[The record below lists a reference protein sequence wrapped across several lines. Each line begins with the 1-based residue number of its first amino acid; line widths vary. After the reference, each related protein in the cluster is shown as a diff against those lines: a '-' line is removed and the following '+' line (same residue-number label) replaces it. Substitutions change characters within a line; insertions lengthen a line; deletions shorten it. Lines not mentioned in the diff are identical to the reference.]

1 MAIPWMEMFLFWS
14 CFGTACGTIVVAVAT
29 GTTISSSLGKQWEPA
44 LSLSF
49 LDVYGYNS
57 TEG

>member
-1 MAIPWMEMFLFWS
+1 MEMFLFLL
-14 CFGTACGTIVVAVAT
+14 CFGTACGAIVFAVST
-29 GTTISSSLGKQWEPA
+29 GTTISSSLGKQYEPA